1 MSNHDME
8 CGHCGRTW
16 NDKETPTPAARCPY
30 EYDHEKEKEMSNSQ
44 LYDWYGVVKGVK
56 FKSDGPMS
64 DPGLIYKGK
73 EFNYWDMQ
81 DALVDMFQDDMR
93 EQFPDDEYLELINWE
108 LGANDD
114 FAEWLENNQ
123 DRVRDYFDDV
133 MHGGYF

>member
-1 MSNHDME
+1 MSNHE
-8 CGHCGRTW
+8 
-16 NDKETPTPAARCPY
+16 NLP
-30 EYDHEKEKEMSNSQ
+30 
-44 LYDWYGVVKGVK
+44 DWYGVVKGVK
-56 FKSDGPMS
+56 FLNRGGWN

-73 EFNYWDMQ
+73 EFNYWDMEH
-81 DALVDMFQDDMR
+81 ALVDMFEDDMR

-133 MHGGYF
+133 MHGGYFG